1 MFSKKVILLLSSLV
15 FISCGKEESVERF
28 KIDEAK
34 IARIVNEKNLISHTD
49 FNVDKSIKNLEYP
62 IELALYKN
70 NKFYYSLPTLAD
82 GTGQGIWKF
91 HEGSI
96 VLYAQRDLFDMYIEI
111 YAADPENK
119 NYLITF
125 IDRFGKKTLKVSNI
139 NFVDEDL

>member
-1 MFSKKVILLLSSLV
+1 MVKKIILLLVLV
-15 FISCGKEESVERF
+15 SCGNQEDIERY

-34 IARIVNEKNLISHTD
+34 VKRIVNEKDLISHTD
-49 FNVDKSIKNLEYP
+49 FNTDKSIKNPDYP

-70 NKFYYSLPTLAD
+70 NKFYYSLPTLSD
-82 GTGQGIWKF
+82 GTGHGIWKF

-111 YAADPENK
+111 YAADPEGE

-125 IDRFGKKTLKVSNI
+125 IDRFGKKTLKVKNI
-139 NFVDEDL
+139 NFIEEEL